1 MQIVIVKFQFKACC
15 YIGFPKNSRKCLS
28 YRPSTKKLILIYPDW
43 PWITVKF
50 LDKVVSLIG
59 TEPITFTPEPNPA
72 PPGSC
77 LLTSVYCLHFRHHH
91 AALRGCRKILAIYY
105 DQCFI
110 SPKNM
115 AKWQWNCYPM
125 REKDLL
131 RDPFSKLFPDFYP
144 STTEEEKSFS
154 KYYFHCE
161 ESFLWRCGF
170 QDHFL

>member
-15 YIGFPKNSRKCLS
+15 YIGFQKNSRKGLS
-28 YRPSTKKLILIYPDW
+28 SRPSTKKLILIYPDW

-50 LDKVVSLIG
+50 LDKVVSQVLNQSLLHPSLTQHLQG
-59 TEPITFTPEPNPA
+59 LACWPLFTASIFDTTTQLYGVGRE
-72 PPGSC
+72 
-77 LLTSVYCLHFRHHH
+77 
-91 AALRGCRKILAIYY
+91 ILAIYY

-131 RDPFSKLFPDFYP
+131 GHPFSKLFPDFCP

-154 KYYFHCE
+154 KYYFHSE